1 MSPHTNG
8 APRRDSP
15 ASEPAMSRGQVAA
28 GLLAGRARDGV
39 LKGPHGADPGLTAEE
54 ANESAGKGCGEGG
67 RDVKTASRC

>member
-1 MSPHTNG
+1 
-8 APRRDSP
+8 
-15 ASEPAMSRGQVAA
+15 MSRGQVAA